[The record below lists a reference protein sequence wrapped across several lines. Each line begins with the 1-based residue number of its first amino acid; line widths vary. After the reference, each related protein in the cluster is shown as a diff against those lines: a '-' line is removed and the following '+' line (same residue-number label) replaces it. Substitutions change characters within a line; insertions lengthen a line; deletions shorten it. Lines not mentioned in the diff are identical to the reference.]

1 MDFLQ
6 QQDGTKHRQQKEIVE
21 AQAEAQNRG
30 KIATELLKGEH
41 TARKSAM
48 DNETKARVAG
58 MKQNHSGA
66 KIDPSTGRTFMN
78 IPSPKR
84 SIVPYKL
91 PETGETAFLG

>member
-1 MDFLQ
+1 MQ
-6 QQDGTKHRQQKEIVE
+6 QQDGTKHRWQKEIVE

-30 KIATELLKGEH
+30 KIATELLKGQH
-41 TARKSAM
+41 SAAKTAA